1 MINSS
6 PKGPKTRSK
15 QFFRRPA
22 AAEQTA
28 TVGDRDVAVL
38 IIEDHQT
45 IAELLSDFVDQQDG
59 FRCVGTA
66 NSGKLG
72 ISLIES
78 LQPDMIMLDL
88 QLGDISGLEVLE
100 WINCSKASPKVFIFS
115 ALLNVNTVGFTL
127 RSKVDAFVEKGVP
140 MSQLKY
146 ALQSILRGEIY
157 FSPAASQALRQIV
170 HTRRHANLE
179 SNELRALR
187 LIGQNCTVKS
197 ISQELGLSQSGTYK
211 VVDRLLRKTKSKNNS
226 ELMNVAVG
234 LGLVE
239 PGLIRSGNSDTF

>member
-1 MINSS
+1 MINSL
-6 PKGPKTRSK
+6 PTGPATQSK
-15 QFFRRPA
+15 KIFRRA
-22 AAEQTA
+22 AAEER
-28 TVGDRDVAVL
+28 TVPRGDRELTVL

-45 IAELLSDFVDQQDG
+45 ISELLSDFVNQQEG
-59 FRCVGTA
+59 FRCIGTA
-66 NSGKLG
+66 NSGRLG

-78 LQPDMIMLDL
+78 LQPDMIILDL
-88 QLGDISGLEVLE
+88 QLGDISGLELLE
-100 WINCSKASPKVFIFS
+100 WLNCSKANPKVFIFS
-115 ALLNVNTVGFTL
+115 ALLNLNTVGFTL